1 MRMKGME
8 TPFTGIRIIIVFF
21 SLLAL
26 CSLARAQGQGEDDPI
41 VFKETYLLE
50 LTGTVHRETF
60 SGAQAIL
67 TLMTGREAPIEP
79 FLILV
84 NPYPK
89 LNSRNAF
96 VWNSENMPMEVV
108 FNQYTSRVNRFS
120 PSVPVFFYLSPVLL
134 VVLETHRYD
143 DDLKAAKKRA
153 LPTPI
158 DAMAGK
164 LKVRIYEDTVTGTVW
179 LNGYDKVQRSYVFY
193 SAQINGRKVHGV
205 RPSVEKKKSWY
216 DRAGQSP

>member
-1 MRMKGME
+1 ME
-8 TPFTGIRIIIVFF
+8 TPFTGMRIIITFF

-26 CSLARAQGQGEDDPI
+26 CSLAHAQGQGEEDPA
-41 VFKETYLLE
+41 VFKETYILE
-50 LTGTVHRETF
+50 LSGTVHHETF
-60 SGAQAIL
+60 SGANAIL
-67 TLMTGREAPIEP
+67 TLTTGKEAPIEP

-108 FNQYTSRVNRFS
+108 FDDYTSRVNRFS
-120 PSVPVFFYLSPVLL
+120 PTAPVFFYLSPALL
-134 VVLETHRYD
+134 VVPETHRYD

-153 LPTPI
+153 LPTRI

-164 LKVRIYEDTVTGTVW
+164 LKIRIYADTVTGTVW

-193 SAQINGRKVHGV
+193 SAQISGRKALRVE
-205 RPSVEKKKSWY
+205 PSVEKKKSWY
-216 DRAGQSP
+216 DRSGQSP